1 MAEVESLSHTAVFA
15 PNIREAEEFWQ
26 DTLGARLHNRISL
39 NTDDIR
45 RGRGLPHT
53 CWTLADYLIVF
64 FVPDGDDR
72 QPGFRN
78 GFSHG
83 FAVSRSRFGE
93 ILATLRKRGAEFEG
107 PVTHPA
113 EGPLG
118 ESIYLVD
125 TGGNR
130 LEICWR
136 RDENRSYTPVVM
148 ASA

>member
-1 MAEVESLSHTAVFA
+1 MADVESLSHTAIFA
-15 PNIREAEEFWQ
+15 PNIREAEAFWEG
-26 DTLGARLHNRISL
+26 TLGAHLHNRISL

-64 FVPDGDDR
+64 FVPDRDDR
-72 QPGFRN
+72 EPGVKN

-83 FAVSRSRFGE
+83 FAVSRERFGQV
-93 ILATLRKRGAEFEG
+93 LAMLQERDVAFTG
-107 PVTHPA
+107 PVTHPEA
-113 EGPLG
+113 GPLG
-118 ESIYLVD
+118 ESIYLAD

-136 RDENRSYTPVVM
+136 RDEAASYSPVVM